1 MKILLLE
8 DDVILSEII
17 EEFLIE
23 LGYEVVVCFD
33 GNEAEDNIYSA
44 SFDLFLFD
52 VNVPYINGL
61 ELLKSLREIDNN
73 TPTIFITSL
82 NTSTDLENGFS
93 AGGDDY
99 IKKPFELKELELR
112 INNIKR
118 MYNIE
123 TNDVVKIDTNIT
135 LNMQSNMLNCNNN
148 QIQLAKKEADVLKYF
163 IKNKNKI
170 ISIDELTIN
179 VWNYDEA
186 PSSATVRTYI
196 KNIRKNIGAQFIT
209 NIKGLGYKFN

>member
-8 DDVILSEII
+8 DDAILSEII

-23 LGYEVVVCFD
+23 LGYDVVVCFD
-33 GNEAEDNIYSA
+33 GNEAEDIIYA
-44 SFDLFLFD
+44 NKFDLFLFD
-52 VNVPYINGL
+52 VNVPYLNGI
-61 ELLKSLREIDNN
+61 ELLKNLREADNN

-82 NTSTDLENGFS
+82 NTSTDLENGFN

-118 MYNIE
+118 MYKLDDKNLVITE
-123 TNDVVKIDTNIT
+123 YISLNTKTNTINK
-135 LNMQSNMLNCNNN
+135 NN
-148 QIQLAKKEADVLKYF
+148 QLIQIPKKEVEILKYF
-163 IKNKNKI
+163 IQNKTKV
-170 ISIDELTIN
+170 ISIDELTSNI
-179 VWNYDEA
+179 WSYEDS
-186 PSSATVRTYI
+186 PSSATIRTYI
-196 KNIRKNIGAQFIT
+196 KNLRKTLGSELII

>member
-8 DDVILSEII
+8 DDAILSEII

-23 LGYEVVVCFD
+23 LGYDVVVCFD
-33 GNEAEDNIYSA
+33 GKEAEDIIYA
-44 SFDLFLFD
+44 NRFDLFLFD
-52 VNVPYINGL
+52 INVPYLNGI
-61 ELLKSLREIDNN
+61 ELLKNLRKVDNN

-82 NTSTDLENGFS
+82 NASTDLENGFN

-118 MYNIE
+118 MYKLDDKILIITE
-123 TNDVVKIDTNIT
+123 HISLDTQTNTINK
-135 LNMQSNMLNCNNN
+135 NN
-148 QIQLAKKEADVLKYF
+148 QLIQIPKKEVGILKYF
-163 IKNKNKI
+163 IQNKTKV
-170 ISIDELTIN
+170 ISIDEITSN
-179 VWNYDEA
+179 VWSYEDS
-186 PSSATVRTYI
+186 PSNATIRTYI
-196 KNIRKNIGAQFIT
+196 KNLRKILGSELII